1 MSDFIEANSDEIM
14 LRSMTNV
21 FIEKKLDPVG
31 KEDADIDNDGDSDK
45 SDKYL
50 HNRRKAI
57 GAAIAAEKGKKKAVK
72 EEMEESL
79 RAKVASISE
88 GVKLHKSEKA
98 TTSDEKAVEIVEK
111 EVKNKVTVNP
121 VMGESV
127 ASLIQ
132 SMYERKYMGEGL
144 KQARK
149 NVGAD
154 TCWDGYKAKGT
165 KKKNGREVPNCVKE
179 EDQVDE
185 QTSTSTMRD
194 NVTDAL
200 PWNRNTKY
208 TTQGK
213 LRKPGENVH
222 GKQTGRGLNTST
234 GRMVANSYEPEGNLV
249 EGERAGMG
257 GNRGLAQGGQRTA
270 SRGDETAQI
279 QKKQDAQR
287 DKENA
292 AGARGAEFV
301 KPAKFANLKRSMPTN
316 MRNSYEPEGELV
328 DEASCDSDKKMN
340 IRGYNSDEQKK
351 RLEKKRGMKLD
362 DHPQYKKDD
371 SEKK

>member
-21 FIEKKLDPVG
+21 FVEKKLDPVG
-31 KEDADIDNDGDSDK
+31 KEDADIDNDGDTDK

-72 EEMEESL
+72 EEMEEYL
-79 RAKVASISE
+79 RSKVASINE

-127 ASLIQ
+127 ASMIQ

-149 NVGAD
+149 NVGAS
-154 TCWDGYKAKGT
+154 TCWDGYTAKGT
-165 KKKNGREVPNCVKE
+165 KKKNGKEVPNCVKE
-179 EDQVDE
+179 EDE
-185 QTSTSTMRD
+185 QINEAT
-194 NVTDAL
+194 
-200 PWNRNTKY
+200 
-208 TTQGK
+208 
-213 LRKPGENVH
+213 PGEKTFDKATSPELQKKTHKMGTAVGQGVKDH
-222 GKQTGRGLNTST
+222 IGGLAQGAFGKKTKSKNPVTQVGNAVTRTLSSPARAAAGYATGLVRGL
-234 GRMVANSYEPEGNLV
+234 ANSYEPEGNLV
-249 EGERAGMG
+249 
-257 GNRGLAQGGQRTA
+257 
-270 SRGDETAQI
+270 DE
-279 QKKQDAQR
+279 
-287 DKENA
+287 E
-292 AGARGAEFV
+292 
-301 KPAKFANLKRSMPTN
+301 
-316 MRNSYEPEGELV
+316 
-328 DEASCDSDKKMN
+328 SCGSDKKMN

-371 SEKK
+371 TEKK

>member
-1 MSDFIEANSDEIM
+1 MSDFIETNSDEIM

-21 FIEKKLDPVG
+21 FVEKKLDPVG
-31 KEDADIDNDGDSDK
+31 KEDADIDNDGDTDK

-79 RAKVASISE
+79 RAKVASINE

-127 ASLIQ
+127 ASMIQ

-149 NVGAD
+149 NVGAS

-165 KKKNGREVPNCVKE
+165 KKKNGKEVPNCVKE
-179 EDQVDE
+179 EG
-185 QTSTSTMRD
+185 T
-194 NVTDAL
+194 
-200 PWNRNTKY
+200 
-208 TTQGK
+208 
-213 LRKPGENVH
+213 
-222 GKQTGRGLNTST
+222 
-234 GRMVANSYEPEGNLV
+234 
-249 EGERAGMG
+249 
-257 GNRGLAQGGQRTA
+257 
-270 SRGDETAQI
+270 
-279 QKKQDAQR
+279 
-287 DKENA
+287 
-292 AGARGAEFV
+292 
-301 KPAKFANLKRSMPTN
+301 
-316 MRNSYEPEGELV
+316 LV
-328 DEASCDSDKKMN
+328 DEESSCDSDKKMN
-340 IRGYNSDEQKK
+340 IRGYNSAEQKK

-362 DHPQYKKDD
+362 DHPQYKKEET
-371 SEKK
+371 EKK

>member
-21 FIEKKLDPVG
+21 FVEKKLDPVG
-31 KEDADIDNDGDSDK
+31 KEDADIDNDGDTDK

-79 RAKVASISE
+79 RAKVASINE

-127 ASLIQ
+127 ASMIQ

-149 NVGAD
+149 NVGAS

-165 KKKNGREVPNCVKE
+165 KKKNGKEVPNCVKE
-179 EDQVDE
+179 E
-185 QTSTSTMRD
+185 
-194 NVTDAL
+194 
-200 PWNRNTKY
+200 
-208 TTQGK
+208 
-213 LRKPGENVH
+213 
-222 GKQTGRGLNTST
+222 GLEEES
-234 GRMVANSYEPEGNLV
+234 
-249 EGERAGMG
+249 
-257 GNRGLAQGGQRTA
+257 
-270 SRGDETAQI
+270 
-279 QKKQDAQR
+279 
-287 DKENA
+287 
-292 AGARGAEFV
+292 
-301 KPAKFANLKRSMPTN
+301 
-316 MRNSYEPEGELV
+316 
-328 DEASCDSDKKMN
+328 SCDSDKKTN
-340 IRGYNSDEQKK
+340 IRGYNSAEQKK

-362 DHPQYKKDD
+362 DHPQYKKEEVEQVNEADSLAAMAARREKRLAAQRKKMGTSSTGQD
-371 SEKK
+371 FGHDYGISSAERKKRQQAEFDKFIGRGKKTTKEESEKK

>member
-21 FIEKKLDPVG
+21 FVEKKLDPVG
-31 KEDADIDNDGDSDK
+31 KEDADIDNDGDTDK

-79 RAKVASISE
+79 RAKVASINE

-127 ASLIQ
+127 ASMIQ

-149 NVGAD
+149 NVGAS

-165 KKKNGREVPNCVKE
+165 KKKNGKEVPNCVKE
-179 EDQVDE
+179 EGLEE
-185 QTSTSTMRD
+185 QSTKPSKPFGDGGTSRRH
-194 NVTDAL
+194 DAR
-200 PWNRNTKY
+200 PSISSETR
-208 TTQGK
+208 
-213 LRKPGENVH
+213 
-222 GKQTGRGLNTST
+222 RG
-234 GRMVANSYEPEGNLV
+234 G
-249 EGERAGMG
+249 
-257 GNRGLAQGGQRTA
+257 
-270 SRGDETAQI
+270 ETAEI
-279 QKKQDAQR
+279 AKRRDAQR

-292 AGARGAEFV
+292 AGARGPEFV
-301 KPAKFANLKRSMPTN
+301 KPAQLANLKRTMPAN
-316 MRNSYEPEGELV
+316 MRNSYEPEGTLV
-328 DEASCDSDKKMN
+328 DEESSCDSDKKMN
-340 IRGYNSDEQKK
+340 IRGYNSAEQKK

-362 DHPQYKKDD
+362 DHPQYKKEET
-371 SEKK
+371 EKK

>member
-21 FIEKKLDPVG
+21 FVEKKLDPVG
-31 KEDADIDNDGDSDK
+31 KEDADIDNDGDTDK

-127 ASLIQ
+127 SSMIQ
-132 SMYERKYMGEGL
+132 SMYERKYMGEGM

-149 NVGAD
+149 NVGAS
-154 TCWDGYKAKGT
+154 TCWDGYTAKGT
-165 KKKNGREVPNCVKE
+165 KKKNGKEVPNCVKE
-179 EDQVDE
+179 EDL
-185 QTSTSTMRD
+185 S
-194 NVTDAL
+194 
-200 PWNRNTKY
+200 
-208 TTQGK
+208 
-213 LRKPGENVH
+213 
-222 GKQTGRGLNTST
+222 
-234 GRMVANSYEPEGNLV
+234 
-249 EGERAGMG
+249 EGEKSPYST
-257 GNRGLAQGGQRTA
+257 NPGLAAGGERTR
-270 SRGDETAQI
+270 SRGGETAQI
-279 QKKQDAQR
+279 QKRQDAQR

-316 MRNSYEPEGELV
+316 MRNSYEPEGTLV
-328 DEASCDSDKKMN
+328 DEESCGSDKKTN

-371 SEKK
+371 TEKK

>member
-21 FIEKKLDPVG
+21 FVEKKLDPVG
-31 KEDADIDNDGDSDK
+31 KEDADIDNDGDTDK

-79 RAKVASISE
+79 RAKVASINE

-127 ASLIQ
+127 ASMIQ

-149 NVGAD
+149 NVGAS
-154 TCWDGYKAKGT
+154 TCWDGYTAKGT
-165 KKKNGREVPNCVKE
+165 KKKNGKEVPNCVKE

-185 QTSTSTMRD
+185 QTSTRTMRD

-234 GRMVANSYEPEGNLV
+234 GKMVANSYEPEGNLV
-249 EGERAGMG
+249 
-257 GNRGLAQGGQRTA
+257 
-270 SRGDETAQI
+270 DE
-279 QKKQDAQR
+279 
-287 DKENA
+287 E
-292 AGARGAEFV
+292 
-301 KPAKFANLKRSMPTN
+301 
-316 MRNSYEPEGELV
+316 
-328 DEASCDSDKKMN
+328 SCGSDKKMN

-371 SEKK
+371 TEKK